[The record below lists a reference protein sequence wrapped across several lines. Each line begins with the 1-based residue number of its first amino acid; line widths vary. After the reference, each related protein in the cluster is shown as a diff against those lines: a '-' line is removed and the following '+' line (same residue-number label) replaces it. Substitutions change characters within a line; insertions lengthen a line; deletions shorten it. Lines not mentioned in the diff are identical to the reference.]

1 LTRVAAVRFLTGAA
15 RIAAWLFPASLQ
27 ARLGLRLG
35 CFPLPY
41 GRGSDCGLAVS
52 RFLTGAARI
61 AAWLFPASLQAR
73 LAARIIA
80 WLRLAPLD
88 CLWVKP
94 ATTYSEAAFE
104 TSFGAFSVETR
115 YEATCG

>member
-1 LTRVAAVRFLTGAA
+1 
-15 RIAAWLFPASLQ
+15 
-27 ARLGLRLG
+27 
-35 CFPLPY
+35 
-41 GRGSDCGLAVS
+41 LAVS

-61 AAWLFPASLQAR
+61 AVWLI
-73 LAARIIA
+73 AAIA

>member
-35 CFPLPY
+35 CFPRPY

-61 AAWLFPASLQAR
+61 
-73 LAARIIA
+73 IA

-88 CLWVKP
+88 CLWGKP

>member
-1 LTRVAAVRFLTGAA
+1 
-15 RIAAWLFPASLQ
+15 
-27 ARLGLRLG
+27 
-35 CFPLPY
+35 
-41 GRGSDCGLAVS
+41 LAVS

-61 AAWLFPASLQAR
+61 AVWL
-73 LAARIIA
+73 IIA

>member
-1 LTRVAAVRFLTGAA
+1 LAAYRFLTGAA
-15 RIAAWLFPASLQ
+15 RIAVWLFPASLQ

-41 GRGSDCGLAVS
+41 RRGSDCGLAAC
-52 RFLTGAARI
+52 RFLTV
-61 AAWLFPASLQAR
+61 
-73 LAARIIA
+73 AARIIA